1 MNPLVLC
8 LLLIRNILLICAVI
22 KKKIK
27 GGVTFFCEMVVDG
40 LLVVDALSATGKERV
55 TDEGIC

>member
-1 MNPLVLC
+1 MNPLVLY
-8 LLLIRNILLICAVI
+8 LPLIRNILLICAVV

-27 GGVTFFCEMVVDG
+27 GVTFFGKMVVDG
-40 LLVVDALSATGKERV
+40 LLVVDALSATEKERI